1 MGMNETLLGEVEI
14 TVGEVVEVLEG
25 PFAHFQGRVEEV
37 DVDKAKLKVLVDMF
51 GRETVMELDFNQVQ
65 KI

>member
-1 MGMNETLLGEVEI
+1 MVNL
-14 TVGEVVEVLEG
+14 
-25 PFAHFQGRVEEV
+25 
-37 DVDKAKLKVLVDMF
+37 DKAKLKVVVDMF